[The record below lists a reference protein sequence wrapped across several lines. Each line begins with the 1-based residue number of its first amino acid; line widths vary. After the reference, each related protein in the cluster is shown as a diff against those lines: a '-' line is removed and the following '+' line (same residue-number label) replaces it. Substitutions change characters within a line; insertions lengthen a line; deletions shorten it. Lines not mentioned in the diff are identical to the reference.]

1 MKKTRNRNTMQII
14 RFAIAEPDYFEINKL
29 PPGVEGN
36 PELMCWKE
44 LCRTG
49 TYIAGGTEHVI
60 DDAFLQNIVDI
71 FFRRQ
76 AKGIEV
82 PCPVGHCHDPE
93 KRRGQVRF
101 VELRKNEEGG
111 TSLYGIIEFVDAEAK
126 RKLMPTSVSIEAPE
140 IMEDGDG
147 EKHYFGLEHVAF
159 TDYPVVAGMEP
170 FEDVVFSI
178 KRSRISMGRKWSDL
192 SDRERKD
199 FHDAFYRIWKR
210 TFKFKPDTDSPEP
223 WGAPWEWEKNG
234 NATTP
239 DAWFR
244 QNRREIERLNE
255 EYSFSR
261 GGNRMARKRGK
272 KFADDEENILVEEMA
287 RRRKKFADEIDD
299 EEIVDEEVGEELGD
313 EYEDEE
319 FGDDFEDEDEEM
331 SRGRYARKRYAR
343 RRFADDL
350 EDEEFSDDEDE
361 EFGDDFD
368 EEFADD
374 VYDEDEEFGDEDAA
388 EELYDA
394 EGDKA
399 MGRKSRR
406 CGRRFSLSRGR
417 GINFSLLRDNRNMK
431 IDSLVRSGFITPQQS
446 RFMRREFCNDHAIQ
460 FSLESNSNRDFTKV
474 CQLLEM
480 AVSLDFA
487 DQFNERSGAQF
498 SIERNDGGNALLNEI
513 KSRHSK

>member
-1 MKKTRNRNTMQII
+1 MKKNRNRNTMEII
-14 RFAIAEPDYFEINKL
+14 RFAIAEPDYFEVNKL
-29 PPGVEGN
+29 PPGVEGK

-49 TYIAGGTEHVI
+49 TYVAGGAEHVI
-60 DDAFLQNIVDI
+60 DDKFLQNIVDI

-93 KRRGQVRF
+93 KRRGQVRY
-101 VELRKNEEGG
+101 VELRKNNEGG
-111 TSLYGIIEFVDAEAK
+111 TSLYGIIEFVDADAK

-140 IMEDGDG
+140 IIEDGDG
-147 EKHYFGLEHVAF
+147 EKHYFGLENVAF

-178 KRSRISMGRKWSDL
+178 KRSRVSMGRKWSDL
-192 SDRERKD
+192 SYRERKD
-199 FHDAFYRIWKR
+199 FYDAFYRIWKR
-210 TFKFKPDTDSPEP
+210 TFKFEPDTDSPEP
-223 WGAPWEWEKNG
+223 WGEPWVWEKNG
-234 NATTP
+234 NVTTP

-261 GGNRMARKRGK
+261 GGKRMARKRGK

-287 RRRKKFADEIDD
+287 RRRKKFADDEIDD
-299 EEIVDEEVGEELGD
+299 EEIVDEEIGEELGD
-313 EYEDEE
+313 DFEDDEFAEDEEFVDSEIEEEEEERLARRRYGRRRFADDEEDDE
-319 FGDDFEDEDEEM
+319 FGDDFEDEDEE
-331 SRGRYARKRYAR
+331 
-343 RRFADDL
+343 
-350 EDEEFSDDEDE
+350 DE
-361 EFGDDFD
+361 
-368 EEFADD
+368 EEFA
-374 VYDEDEEFGDEDAA
+374 EDF
-388 EELYDA
+388 YDA

-406 CGRRFSLSRGR
+406 CARRFSLSRGGAR

-446 RFMRREFCNDHAIQ
+446 RFMCREFCNDRAIQ
-460 FSLESNSNRDFTKV
+460 FSLESNSNREFSKV

-480 AVSLDFA
+480 GVSLDFSE
-487 DQFNERSGAQF
+487 QFNERSGAQF
-498 SIERNDGGNALLNEI
+498 SIERNDSKNVLLDEI